1 MNKVTLIGNV
11 TANPEVRETAS
22 GITVC
27 RFSIAVNRAY
37 TGADG
42 ERKTDFFNCTAWR
55 GLGDTVARYVHKGEK
70 VAVSGAI
77 ETSTYEDSNGNK
89 RTSFE
94 IVAKGVEFLS
104 PKKDG
109 STRPDIG
116 SDDQ

>member
-22 GITVC
+22 GITLC

-37 TGADG
+37 TGTDG

-55 GLGDTVARYVHKGEK
+55 GLGDTVARYVHKGGK

-89 RTSFE
+89 RTAFE
-94 IVAKGVEFLS
+94 IVAKDVEFLS

-109 STRPDIG
+109 SMRPDIG